1 MEEDILYDSIDDI
14 IAVLNT
20 KKNNDKNGVS
30 SIQQLIDQCV
40 KNDIFEIENILNKGN
55 KKEISTKPTR
65 GYSTNHADLLS
76 EKISKMYINPP
87 KPTYSLFQ
95 SRSSAPN
102 SKTATIEN
110 LKNPFSTKKQ
120 ENNEERNLTYH
131 EKAPG

>member
-14 IAVLNT
+14 ISVLNT
-20 KKNNDKNGVS
+20 KKNNDKKGVS

-40 KNDIFEIENILNKGN
+40 KNDIFEIENILNTGT
-55 KKEISTKPTR
+55 KKEVSTKPVR

-76 EKISKMYINPP
+76 DKISKMYINPP
-87 KPTYSLFQ
+87 KPTYSFLH
-95 SRSSAPN
+95 SRNSAPN

-120 ENNEERNLTYH
+120 ENHEDKNLTYH